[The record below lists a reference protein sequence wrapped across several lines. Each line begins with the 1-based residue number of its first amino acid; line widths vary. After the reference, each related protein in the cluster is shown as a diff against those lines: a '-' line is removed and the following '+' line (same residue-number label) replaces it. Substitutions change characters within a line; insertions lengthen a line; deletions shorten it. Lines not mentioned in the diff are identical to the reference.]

1 MNVKIYK
8 NVRVNIIEKT
18 EPKNISDLDF
28 TKIYN
33 RIKKNIKKNIIRL
46 LFIYIN
52 IIFIIIKF
60 LV

>member
-28 TKIYN
+28 AKIYN

>member
-28 TKIYN
+28 AKIYN

-52 IIFIIIKF
+52 IVFIII
-60 LV
+60 